1 MNARRVIEKPWRW
14 VAAHHPLV
22 VFVWWALVAA
32 CMLASCEPVLAAT
45 AAHVG
50 PTGVGGREGPT
61 GGGDARGVTAA
72 NVGQGAGSAAEPV
85 PAPATGS
92 FTP

>member
-1 MNARRVIEKPWRW
+1 MNARRVIERPWRW
-14 VAAHHPLV
+14 AASHHPLV

-32 CMLASCEPVLAAT
+32 CTCSTCEPVVTASAAD
-45 AAHVG
+45 VG
-50 PTGVGGREGPT
+50 PTGVGNREGPT

-72 NVGQGAGSAAEPV
+72 NVGRLAGTAAE